1 MTANV
6 TNPTDQN
13 SSVTANES
21 SDEIDVGKLVNEVI
35 SERWMILAVTFVF
48 GFCGFIYAELITP
61 VYKSNAL
68 IQVED
73 NSSGVLALDDIGDM
87 FAEESSADTEI
98 YILKSR
104 SVLGKT
110 VDDLN
115 LTVKVKPNYFP
126 VLGGFFAS
134 RHRSTELATPMFG
147 SIYAWGGEQVIV
159 SDMRLPKKFLSKFLT
174 LIVEDDQRYSVW
186 FDEEKLLTGE
196 VGSFASNTEKGID
209 IKVERLYANKG
220 THFFIKKKS
229 RLKAI
234 MDLQNEFQA
243 ANLGK
248 DTGIME
254 LTLHGSDKAK
264 IAAILNSI
272 SANYVNQNVQRLAA
286 EAENSL
292 NFIKDQLPKVRASLN
307 DSEMA
312 LNTYRAARESV
323 DLSLETQSL
332 LESYVKLEADISVM
346 SLNEADISRRFTKQH
361 PNYLTFK
368 RQQVDLFSQ
377 RDRLNTKIG
386 ALPETQQKILT
397 LMRDFEVNQ
406 AIYLSLQNKSQ
417 ELAIVKASTVGNVRI
432 LDSAEVFPT
441 KSSPKNGIIFTVA
454 VVLGAFLS
462 ILFVLVRSIVNP
474 GVSSAHEFQKLG
486 LNVYATIP
494 ASSIQIKFDRMK
506 ALLKKRR
513 NVYTGSELLLSN
525 DYPTDLSVEAI
536 RSLRTSLHFGMM
548 EARNNSIM
556 ITSGSAEVGKS
567 FVASNFCTVLAQSG
581 QRVLLVDADLR
592 RGYLHERLSVSVGSG
607 LSDYLR
613 GSFSIGDITKKTNI
627 DGLDIITRGAVPP
640 NPSEL
645 LMNDRFKSFI
655 DEASKAY
662 DLIVIDT
669 PPILAVTDAAVI
681 GQSVGTAMLVARFER
696 TTVREVEAAKERFRL
711 NGIEIKGLV
720 FNAIEAKASTYYGG
734 YSYYNYSYSS
744 NSSDSSD
751 SSDSSRDS

>member
-6 TNPTDQN
+6 TSATDQN
-13 SSVTANES
+13 SAVTANES
-21 SDEIDVGKLVNEVI
+21 SDEIDVGKLVNEVL
-35 SERWMILAVTFVF
+35 SERWMILAVTLIF
-48 GFCGFIYAELITP
+48 GFCGFIYGQLITP

-73 NSSGVLALDDIGDM
+73 NSGGVLALDDIGDM
-87 FAEESSADTEI
+87 FAVESSADTEI

-126 VLGGFFAS
+126 VVGGLFAS
-134 RHRSTELATPMFG
+134 RHQSTELATPKFG
-147 SIYAWGGEQVIV
+147 STYAWGGEQVII
-159 SDMRLPKKFLSKFLT
+159 SDMRLPKRFLSKFLT
-174 LIVEDDQRYSVW
+174 LVVEDDQRYSVW
-186 FDEEKLLTGE
+186 FDEERLLTGE
-196 VGSFASNTEKGID
+196 VGSYARNVEKGID

-234 MDLQNEFQA
+234 MDLQVEFQA

-254 LTLHGSDKAK
+254 LILHGSDKPK

-272 SANYVNQNVQRLAA
+272 SANYVTQNVQRLAA

-292 NFIKDQLPKVRASLN
+292 NFIKDQIPKVRASLN
-307 DSEMA
+307 EAEMA
-312 LNTYRAARESV
+312 LNSYRAARESV

-332 LESYVKLEADISVM
+332 LETYVKLEADISAM
-346 SLNEADISRRFTKQH
+346 ALNEADISRRFTKQH

-368 RQQVDLFSQ
+368 RQQADLFSQ

-441 KSSPKNGIIFTVA
+441 KSSPKNGIILA
-454 VVLGAFLS
+454 VSVFLGSFLS
-462 ILFVLVRSIVNP
+462 ILFVLLRSIVNP
-474 GVSSAHEFQKLG
+474 GVSSAHEFQKVG

-506 ALLKKRR
+506 ELLKKNRS
-513 NVYTGSELLLSN
+513 VYTGSELLLAN

-548 EARNNSIM
+548 ESKNNTIM

-567 FVASNFCTVLAQSG
+567 FVASNLCTVLAQSG
-581 QRVLLVDADLR
+581 KRVLLVDADLR
-592 RGYLHERLSVSVGSG
+592 RGYLHDRLSVSVGTG

-613 GSFSIGDITKKTNI
+613 GSFPIGDIAKKTSI
-627 DGLDIITRGAVPP
+627 DDLDIVSRGAVPP

-645 LMNDRFKSFI
+645 LMSERFKSFM
-655 DEASKAY
+655 DEASNAY

-681 GQSVGTAMLVARFER
+681 GQFVGTSMMVARFER

-711 NGIEIKGLV
+711 NGIEVTGLV

-744 NSSDSSD
+744 TGSDSSK
-751 SSDSSRDS
+751 SS